1 MGHKSGS
8 FVNSSCSNGGAYPTT
23 FQIVNHHSLGF
34 FSLTGHV
41 FPILCQLQRYL
52 PPTCSQCH
60 IGSTFYWS
68 ERLLSTQ
75 KSILGGRKGKRKKKR
90 KKEKKKQRKKEKKKP
105 NMDFW
110 VQNEIV
116 NKQQAQLQH

>member
-8 FVNSSCSNGGAYPTT
+8 FVNSSCSNGGANPTT
-23 FQIVNHHSLGF
+23 FQIINHHSLGF
-34 FSLTGHV
+34 FSLRGHV

-68 ERLLSTQ
+68 ERLVSTQ
-75 KSILGGRKGKRKKKR
+75 KFCPWWTKR
-90 KKEKKKQRKKEKKKP
+90 KKEKKEEKRERKEKKRTKHGLLGAEW
-105 NMDFW
+105 NG
-110 VQNEIV
+110 E
-116 NKQQAQLQH
+116 